1 MKARHDAFVKRQEA
15 MRAQEQ
21 AAYDEFMKN
30 SAAAN
35 KPAAAPAAAPAAP
48 AAPAAK

>member
-21 AAYDEFMKN
+21 KAYDEFMKN
-30 SAAAN
+30 SAAA
-35 KPAAAPAAAPAAP
+35 KPAAPAAAPAAP
-48 AAPAAK
+48 AAK